1 MKPTKSTDWRNH
13 TLLAASLAIV
23 LMAVGCGREENH
35 ASAGAASGASKG
47 ATRVASSQTGGPREE
62 TVGAIA
68 LTSATPQT
76 PEGETVTGE
85 CADGESSSSEGNAA
99 YQAAS
104 EPPDVVASIADS
116 LAAPGA
122 VVTVIAT
129 GSPDV
134 VSMTLADGI
143 GREKELVYDSSAN
156 VWKTTYRVPLKASSE
171 RLGFSI
177 TAKNAQRQWRRVWIF
192 PTAPRSEAVADTA
205 PSR

>member
-1 MKPTKSTDWRNH
+1 MKSTDWRNH
-13 TLLAASLAIV
+13 TLLAASFAIV

-35 ASAGAASGASKG
+35 ASAGAASGVSKG
-47 ATRVASSQTGGPREE
+47 VTRVATSQTGGPREE
-62 TVGAIA
+62 AVGGIA
-68 LTSATPQT
+68 LTSATPQA
-76 PEGETVTGE
+76 PAEETVTGE

-99 YQAAS
+99 SQAAS

-116 LAAPGA
+116 LAAPGT

-143 GREKELVYDSSAN
+143 GREKALAYDSGAN

-177 TAKNAQRQWRRVWIF
+177 TAKNGRQQWRRVWLF
-192 PTAPRSEAVADTA
+192 PTATQVPAAADTV
-205 PSR
+205 PSE